1 MRDDVVVIGGGL
13 AGSEAAWQA
22 TSNPR
27 RPAARRE
34 LTPVGLW
41 PTTPNH
47 NDSGTCSTQTA
58 LAIEVGFGAVDQLR
72 PKAGDRGGIT
82 S

>member
-27 RPAARRE
+27 RPAGINAGR
-34 LTPVGLW
+34 
-41 PTTPNH
+41 
-47 NDSGTCSTQTA
+47 A
-58 LAIEVGFGAVDQLR
+58 LAHHPE
-72 PKAGDRGGIT
+72 